1 VRLEGGEETHSL
13 QHPARSD
20 EKRRAT
26 DDAELDRIRQKRMA
40 ELRAQNPQLAG
51 MGGGGM
57 PSQKQMQEQ
66 QERQAAAEEQR
77 AQILKAVLAPEARER
92 CNSSTHFCQRCNLF
106 LMVCVVNWLWPCPAT
121 DVKRSVCAVSTIAM
135 VKSDKARKIE
145 DMLIMQAQRGT
156 IGGQVT
162 DQQLVEMLE
171 GISEQ
176 SRAASKVTIQRRRA
190 FDDDDDW

>member
-1 VRLEGGEETHSL
+1 
-13 QHPARSD
+13 
-20 EKRRAT
+20 
-26 DDAELDRIRQKRMA
+26 
-40 ELRAQNPQLAG
+40 
-51 MGGGGM
+51 
-57 PSQKQMQEQ
+57 
-66 QERQAAAEEQR
+66 
-77 AQILKAVLAPEARER
+77 
-92 CNSSTHFCQRCNLF
+92 
-106 LMVCVVNWLWPCPAT
+106 
-121 DVKRSVCAVSTIAM
+121 M